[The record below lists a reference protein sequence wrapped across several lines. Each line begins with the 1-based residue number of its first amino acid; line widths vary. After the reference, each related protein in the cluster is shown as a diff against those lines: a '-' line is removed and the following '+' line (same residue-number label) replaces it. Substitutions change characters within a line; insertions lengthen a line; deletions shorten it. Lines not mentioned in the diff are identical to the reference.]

1 MSNSSKNDDCID
13 IDTNAA
19 HITSETF
26 VQHIKSLGRYDFP
39 DPAIVDPDGIGIVAV
54 GGDLAPETLISAYA
68 QGLFP
73 WFNEDEPIA
82 WWCPEPRCVIRPTEY
97 QPSKS
102 LRKQAN
108 RERWQLTL
116 NHAFNE
122 VIHACSLPRSNG
134 VNDDLND
141 NQLEGEHTWIHNEM
155 IEAYTELHAQGF
167 AHSIEVWDEH
177 KQLIGGLYGLK
188 IGSIYFGESMFHT
201 ASNASKLAF
210 WGLMRLCEQSAVSLV
225 DCQLPNDHLMSLGA
239 VTLGRHD
246 FLTQLEQLIAQS
258 SINWRLD
265 SHKPIAVAQLGK
277 PSPWQVVD

>member
-26 VQHIKSLGRYDFP
+26 VRHIKSLGRYDFP

-134 VNDDLND
+134 VNDS
-141 NQLEGEHTWIHNEM
+141 QPEGEHTWIHNEM

-210 WGLMRLCEQSAVSLV
+210 WGLMRLCEQSNVALV

>member
-1 MSNSSKNDDCID
+1 MDID
-13 IDTNAA
+13 INAA

-26 VQHIKSLGRYDFP
+26 GKNIRSLGRYDFP
-39 DPAIVDPDGIGIVAV
+39 DPAMVDPDGIGIVAI

-82 WWCPEPRCVIRPTEY
+82 WWCPESRCVMVPADY

-102 LRKQAN
+102 LHKQAN

-116 NHAFNE
+116 NHAFDE

-134 VNDDLND
+134 VNDDLNES
-141 NQLEGEHTWIHNEM
+141 QPEGEHTWIHNEM

-167 AHSIEVWDEH
+167 AHSIEVWDD
-177 KQLIGGLYGLK
+177 KGQLIGGLYGLK
-188 IGSIYFGESMFHT
+188 IGSIYFGESMFHR

-210 WGLMRLCEQSAVSLV
+210 WGLMRLCDQSHVALV
-225 DCQLPNDHLMSLGA
+225 DCQLPNEHLMSLGA
-239 VTLGRHD
+239 TTLPRAK
-246 FLTQLEQLIAQS
+246 FLIQLDSLIANGS
-258 SINWRLD
+258 SRWLKD
-265 SHKPIAVAQLGK
+265 SHKPLPVSLLHTLN
-277 PSPWQVVD
+277 PWQLSV